1 MSRPSSGRDANRD
14 CDFSVAIFQILP
26 ATSILANLHSK
37 LLGYSPR
44 MTRRNWQV
52 RFWLDLYQAR
62 SEFGSIVK
70 KPL

>member
-37 LLGYSPR
+37 LLGYSPSPDFSR
-44 MTRRNWQV
+44 HLVECWGK
-52 RFWLDLYQAR
+52 LSLAR
-62 SEFGSIVK
+62 PQSAPVIWA
-70 KPL
+70 